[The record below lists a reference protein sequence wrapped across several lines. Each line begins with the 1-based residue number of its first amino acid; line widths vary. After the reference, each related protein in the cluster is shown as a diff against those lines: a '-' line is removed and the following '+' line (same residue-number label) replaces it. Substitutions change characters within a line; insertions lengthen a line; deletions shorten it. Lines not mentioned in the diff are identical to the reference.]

1 MKKILILQK
10 KVLRIILT
18 LTNTDSVSDGF
29 REMQIMPIKMLFDY
43 SFSMY
48 FIKTFRDNIDN
59 LSIKYI

>member
-29 REMQIMPIKMLFDY
+29 RAMQIMPIKMLFDY